1 MFGFGA
7 MFSYA
12 LFTYFEERVQFD
24 GVFHQFILD
33 NYPNWLS
40 RRWYMVTLLPI
51 IVGIMRYGQIIF
63 DMEEAERPEKVL
75 ATDIPL
81 ILSIFI
87 WGAMMFTIIYVL

>member
-1 MFGFGA
+1 
-7 MFSYA
+7 
-12 LFTYFEERVQFD
+12 
-24 GVFHQFILD
+24 
-33 NYPNWLS
+33 
-40 RRWYMVTLLPI
+40 MVTLLPI